1 MTQLAIIGGSGL
13 TSLPGLTIT
22 GQEVY
27 KTPYGEPSGVLTF
40 GTYAGHELVF
50 LPRHGNPHTIP
61 PHKVNYRANL
71 WALRDNNI
79 RKVIAINAVGGI
91 TDEMYP
97 GRLVIPDQII
107 DYTWGRGHTYY
118 EDGLNHVTHIDF
130 THPYSEPLR
139 RLLIKAGDSADM
151 QLYGAGTYG
160 ATQGPR
166 LESAAEIDRL
176 LHDGCDLVGMTG
188 MPEAALARELELDYA
203 SCCVVANWAAGRGTE
218 DITMQAIALTL
229 ESAMERVMQLL
240 ETAIPMLEQDE
251 PVHHS

>member
-13 TSLPGLTIT
+13 TSLPDLTIT

-130 THPYSEPLR
+130 THPYSESLR

-251 PVHHS
+251 PAHHS